1 MLHSARA
8 WKRIFVALV
17 TLVVVAVGPVQAA
30 VDRAEPLIVPAGLPP
45 VPSVEDGP
53 LAQRLERAAGA
64 WRARGYRNLPTLASA
79 AIAVAR
85 RDDNTALALRA
96 RDWAPNS
103 PAVQFESGLVSGDLG
118 GIMRGLRLI
127 PNNFPAYLWIGVVGF
142 GALGV
147 ACILATAV
155 IAILSLFQ
163 AFPVMGHAFGHL
175 WGRRSD
181 TGWPG
186 ALTLGSGVAALL
198 LLGAGPVLAAGAAV
212 AVGIA
217 YRPARKGFHLMVLL
231 TVTGLFLGPG
241 LDRWSAA
248 VAVPATRSELLAAW
262 RSEQAQPLPGDRE
275 LLEERVKRDVATP
288 VERLALAALFKREG
302 NLERSERVLMDL
314 PSPLDPRIGAR
325 TSNLRGTLKLARG
338 NVRDAIQAFT
348 EARAQ
353 EPSGRVL
360 YNLSQAYGRGI
371 QLEDQQRLFEAAKR
385 EAPELVAKV
394 ASYSGT
400 NFNHYVV
407 EDPLPV
413 TAYLEEAL
421 RSGVDSRRLSEQ
433 IRLWT
438 LGPRVPAW
446 GWLLL
451 PMLGL
456 FGLIVTARAMRRC
469 PRCLRSICQLCS
481 RSIVRG
487 PRCLRCKRLSGGDA
501 AVDSRVLRREIKRD
515 EWRQSM
521 IRRGAALLGTA
532 IPGSTDIL
540 AGRISLGIFLLC
552 LALTG
557 AVLLVGSSMVPTP
570 SELGGL
576 GGSVMLCGGIVL
588 LATVYLAGG
597 LRVVAR
603 ARAENPE

>member
-1 MLHSARA
+1 MLHSARV
-8 WKRIFVALV
+8 WKRTSVALV
-17 TLVVVAVGPVQAA
+17 ALLVAAAGPVHAV
-30 VDRAEPLIVPAGLPP
+30 VDRVEPLMVPSGPPP

-53 LAQRLERAAGA
+53 LAQRLERAAGG

-85 RDDNTALALRA
+85 RDDDAALALRA
-96 RDWAPNS
+96 RDWAPAS
-103 PAVQFESGLVSGDLG
+103 PAVQFESALISGDLG
-118 GIMRGLRLI
+118 GILRGLLLI
-127 PNNFPAYLWIGVVGF
+127 PKNFPAYLWIGVVGL
-142 GALGV
+142 GALGA
-147 ACILATAV
+147 ACILATGV

-163 AFPVMGHAFGHL
+163 ALPVIGHAFGHL
-175 WGRRSD
+175 WGKRPD
-181 TGWPG
+181 TSWPG
-186 ALTLGSGVAALL
+186 ILTLGSGIASLL
-198 LLGAGPVLAAGAAV
+198 LLGAGPVLASGAAV

-217 YRPARKGFHLMVLL
+217 YLPARKGFPLLVLL
-231 TVTGLFLGPG
+231 AVTGFFLGPV

-248 VAVPATRSELLAAW
+248 VAVPGARSELLAAW

-275 LLEERVKRDVATP
+275 LLEARVKRAVATP
-288 VERLALAALFKREG
+288 VERLAFAALLKRG
-302 NLERSERVLMDL
+302 GDLERSERVLMDL
-314 PSPLDPRIGAR
+314 PSPLEPRIGAR
-325 TSNLRGTLKLARG
+325 SSNLLGTLKLARG
-338 NVRDAIQAFT
+338 NVGGAVQAFT

-353 EPSGRVL
+353 EPSGPVL

-371 QLEDQQRLFEAAKR
+371 QLEDQRRLFEAAKKK
-385 EAPELVAKV
+385 APDVVAKA

-400 NFNHYVV
+400 NFNHYVI

-413 TAYLEEAL
+413 TAYLDEAL
-421 RSGVDSRRLSEQ
+421 RPGADSRMLSEQ

-438 LGPRVPAW
+438 LGPRAPAW

-451 PMLGL
+451 PM
-456 FGLIVTARAMRRC
+456 FGVFGQLVTVRAMRRC

-487 PRCLRCKRLSGGDA
+487 PTCLRCKRLSVADA

-515 EWRQSM
+515 RWRQAL
-521 IRRGAALLGTA
+521 IRRSAALLGTA

-540 AGRISLGIFLLC
+540 AGRISRGILLLC

-557 AVLLVGSSMVPTP
+557 AVLLVASSRVPVP
-570 SELGGL
+570 SEVGGL
-576 GGSVMLCGGIVL
+576 GGSVMLYGGIVL
-588 LATVYLAGG
+588 LATVYLVGG

-603 ARAENPE
+603 ARAENPG